1 MRNDGNSD
9 EIDADDAGIN
19 DETINN
25 EQDLA
30 IFQQTYLNEGSNVKS
45 LNVQAENDRQAKD
58 EENAEIDMEKD
69 NLLSTKV
76 SGQSSSN
83 GYTSSGERLPTQYFT
98 QESAR
103 SVNDGYRPAKIEG
116 IIDATQNDT
125 EPE

>member
-45 LNVQAENDRQAKD
+45 LNVQVENDRQAKD

-83 GYTSSGERLPTQYFT
+83 GYTSSGERLPT
-98 QESAR
+98 
-103 SVNDGYRPAKIEG
+103 
-116 IIDATQNDT
+116 
-125 EPE
+125 